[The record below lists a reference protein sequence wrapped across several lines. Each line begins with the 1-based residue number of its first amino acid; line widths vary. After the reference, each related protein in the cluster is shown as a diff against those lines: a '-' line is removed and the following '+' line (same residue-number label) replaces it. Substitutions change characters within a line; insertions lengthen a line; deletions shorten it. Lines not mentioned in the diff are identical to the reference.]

1 MIKHHLEKSLHTA
14 IDGLVKNGTFT
25 KEALEALS
33 TMAISRSKDRKF
45 GDFAIN
51 IALVLAKSQK
61 KPPQEIGHILQQ
73 ELQKDQKTYEH
84 IEVAGPG
91 FLNVTLSDQIL
102 SSVITHIASLGILYG
117 KAQKNN
123 KKALVEFVSANP
135 TGGLHLGHA
144 RGAFMGDAVARVL
157 EAAGYEVVR
166 EFYINDCGN
175 QIETLARTI
184 HKRYRELFGE
194 VITIEQGEYPGEYV
208 IDIAQAL
215 KDLHKDR
222 WLHEP
227 ESVWLRPI
235 SQFGIE
241 YNLALIRRS
250 LDRVGIHFDSWFSEQ
265 MLHVDGHLDRL
276 LKVYQDR
283 GMLYEAVAAEG
294 VEGRV
299 RREESKAS
307 KYAHLQEGG
316 LFLKTKQYG
325 DDEDRIVQRK
335 DGRFV
340 YLTADLA
347 YHHEKYKRGFDL
359 IIDVLGGDHAGHMA
373 RIKAGMA
380 ALGHDAQKLKF
391 VIVQIVRLL
400 KGGSEVRFSKRSG
413 QIVGLDDLI
422 DEVGQDVARFVFLM
436 RSANAQFDL
445 DIDVV
450 TKNSQDNPVYY
461 VQYGHARMATLL
473 NKAKQ
478 DHGIEVDAR
487 TFDAALQKL
496 LVLPEER
503 ELVLRVSELDE
514 VVQEAAA
521 LLEPHKLIYF
531 CHELI
536 KIFHTYFTKYRSSEK
551 MISADVEKTQARLAL
566 VFAVKQSI
574 FNALSFLGISAPDYM
589 EMPKRDDEGN

>member
-1 MIKHHLEKSLHTA
+1 MIKQHLEKSLHTA
-14 IDGLVKNGTFT
+14 IDSLVEGGVFN
-25 KEALEALS
+25 KEAVDALS
-33 TMAISRSKDRKF
+33 AMAISRSKDRKF
-45 GDFAIN
+45 GDFALN
-51 IALVLAKSQK
+51 IALILAKSQK
-61 KPPQEIGHILQQ
+61 KPPQEVARILQQ
-73 ELQKDQKTYEH
+73 ELAKDQRTYEH
-84 IEVAGPG
+84 VEIAGPG
-91 FLNVTLSDQIL
+91 FLNVTLSDEVL
-102 SSVITHIASLGILYG
+102 SKVISHVATLGISYG
-117 KAQKNN
+117 KWPKNN

-157 EAAGYEVVR
+157 EAAGYDVVR

-194 VITIEQGEYPGEYV
+194 SITIEPGEYPGEYV
-208 IDIAQAL
+208 IDIARAL
-215 KDLHKDR
+215 RDLHKDR
-222 WLHEP
+222 WLYEP
-227 ESVWLRPI
+227 ESVWLKPI
-235 SQFGIE
+235 SQFGID
-241 YNLALIRRS
+241 YNLSLIRRS
-250 LDRVGIHFDSWFSEQ
+250 LDRVDIHFDSWFSEQ
-265 MLHVDGHLDRL
+265 TLHTDGHLDRL
-276 LKVYQDR
+276 LKVYHDR
-283 GMLYEAVAAEG
+283 NMLYDAVVAEG
-294 VEGRV
+294 VEGKV

-316 LFLKTKQYG
+316 LFLRTKQYG

-347 YHHEKYKRGFDL
+347 YHHEKYERGFDL

-380 ALGHDAQKLKF
+380 ALGHDPEKLKF

-413 QIVGLDDLI
+413 QVVGLDDLI

-473 NKAKQ
+473 NKACQ
-478 DHGIEVDAR
+478 EHGIEIDAQR
-487 TFDAALQKL
+487 FDAALQKL
-496 LVLPEER
+496 LILPEER

-514 VVQEAAA
+514 VVQEAANV
-521 LLEPHKLIYF
+521 LEPHKLIYF

-551 MISADVEKTQARLAL
+551 MISSDKEKTEARLAL

-574 FNALSFLGISAPDYM
+574 FNALNILGISAPDYM